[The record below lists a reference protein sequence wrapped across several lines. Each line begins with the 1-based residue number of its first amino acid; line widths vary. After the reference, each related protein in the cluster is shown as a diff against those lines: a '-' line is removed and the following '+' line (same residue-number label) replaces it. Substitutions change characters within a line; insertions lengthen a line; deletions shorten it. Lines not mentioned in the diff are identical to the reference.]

1 MKTILKGIL
10 ITIMLFTINV
20 HAAYNESNIG
30 TYEEE
35 LNRFPDYLKSK
46 IEELH
51 TIYPNAIFVNQDLF
65 YDWKEKKEI
74 GVDFNRMR
82 DSEYTTN
89 GRSLIY
95 YTYPDGYK
103 STDSWAYSFYTN
115 KYETFSGSSWHV
127 ASLDTIAYYLDS
139 RNFLNE
145 KNVFMFESL
154 LFHDYQTVE
163 GIEKILKGTFM
174 GDRYCGGSTKKYSE
188 VIMEA
193 ARENDVSPYMLASR
207 LRLEQGVKG
216 TSSLISGTYPGYEGY
231 YNYFNIEAA
240 GKTDHDVIINGLEKA
255 KTAGW
260 DSPEKSIK
268 AGAAFIKNR
277 YVGINDSVNAKG
289 QLTLYLQKW
298 DPYGNVLGGHQYMQN
313 ITAPVTESESTYNS
327 YAAFDGY
334 KDYRYIFYIPIYTNM
349 PDKTKLPNKGNPN
362 NWLSK
367 LTVNGANVSG
377 FDSAKTDYSI
387 NVLSSTSSVNVDYV
401 KVANTS
407 SVTGAGVINLDGN
420 KTIVNLD
427 VKAENGNIR
436 TYTLT
441 INRQNSENIENNDII
456 DNNEENNESNNSN
469 ENNNNESKVYYVAVS
484 EIINGA
490 GIKTDGTYL
499 SGIELGTKTSDLK
512 DKITSVTSGVSVSIT
527 DINGN
532 ELDGTLATGN
542 KVTVTSG
549 EEVKEYYIV
558 LYGDV
563 NGDGSIKASD
573 YVFIKNY
580 IMGSKQLSDAYLKA
594 ADVNKDGKVKASD
607 YVLIKNNI
615 MGSYK
620 IEQ

>member
-1 MKTILKGIL
+1 MKLVLKSIL
-10 ITIMLFTINV
+10 ITVMLFTISV

-30 TYEEE
+30 SYEEE
-35 LNRFPDYLKSK
+35 LARFPDYLKSK

-51 TIYPNAIFVNQDLF
+51 AIYPNAIFVNQDVF
-65 YDWKEKKEI
+65 YDWDLKKEI

-95 YTYPDGYK
+95 YTYPDGHK
-103 STDSWAYSFYTN
+103 STDSWAYNFYTN

-127 ASLDTIAYYLDS
+127 ASKDTISYYLDS
-139 RNFLNE
+139 RNFLDE
-145 KNVFMFESL
+145 RHVFMFESL
-154 LFHDYQTVE
+154 LYHDYQTVE

-193 ARENDVSPYMLASR
+193 AQENDVSPYMLASR

-255 KTAGW
+255 KSAGW

-268 AGAAFIKNR
+268 AGASFIKNR
-277 YVGINDSVNAKG
+277 YVGINDSKNVKG

-313 ITAPVTESESTYNS
+313 ITAPVTESESTYKS

-349 PDKTKLPNKGNPN
+349 PDKTELPNPGNPN

-387 NVLSSTSSVNVDYV
+387 NVLSSTESVNVDYV
-401 KVANTS
+401 KVASTA
-407 SVTGAGVINLDGN
+407 SVTGAGVINLSSD
-420 KTIVNLD
+420 KTLVNLD
-427 VKAENGNIR
+427 VKAGNGDIR

-441 INRQNSENIENNDII
+441 INRQNSENIKNNDSN
-456 DNNEENNESNNSN
+456 DNNENNNENS
-469 ENNNNESKVYYVAVS
+469 NNESKVYYVAVS
-484 EIINGA
+484 EIINA
-490 GIKTDGTYL
+490 SGIKTDGTYL
-499 SGIELGTKTSDLK
+499 SGIELGTKASDLK
-512 DKITSVTSGVSVSIT
+512 DKITSVASGVTVSIT
-527 DINGN
+527 DEKGN
-532 ELDGTLATGN
+532 ELDGVLATGN

-558 LYGDV
+558 IYGDV

-580 IMGSKQLSDAYLKA
+580 IMGSKQISGAYLKA

-620 IEQ
+620 VEQ